1 MTYTAG
7 VGVRATTTSL
17 ARHGRPMGG
26 RPQWVTRNKL
36 LVGTDNLRGV
46 AYNGSDGWTRL
57 SVRPERTDA
66 RVGVQ
71 RAGIDYPI
79 RTGGLILVII
89 SYRGPDSFRHA
100 R

>member
-1 MTYTAG
+1 
-7 VGVRATTTSL
+7 VGI
-17 ARHGRPMGG
+17 
-26 RPQWVTRNKL
+26 
-36 LVGTDNLRGV
+36 DNLRDV

-57 SVRPERTDA
+57 SIWPERTDA

-71 RAGIDYPI
+71 RAGIDYSI
-79 RTGGLILVII
+79 RIGGLILVVI